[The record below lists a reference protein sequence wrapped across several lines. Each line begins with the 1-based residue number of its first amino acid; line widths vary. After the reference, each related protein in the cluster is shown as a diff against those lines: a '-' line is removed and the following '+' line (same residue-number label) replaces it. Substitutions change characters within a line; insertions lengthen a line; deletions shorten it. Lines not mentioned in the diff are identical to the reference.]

1 MNKKKRNEPS
11 LLTKLLVNTL
21 SIFIAG
27 YLLNGVYVDS
37 LSTAL
42 VIAIIL
48 AVLNVTV
55 KPFLVLI
62 TFPLTLLSFGLF
74 LIVINVI
81 VFRIASGL
89 VNGFYIDGFLWALIY
104 SVLVSVVNGVLFEMS
119 K

>member
-1 MNKKKRNEPS
+1 MKKRKKEPGV
-11 LLTKLLVNTL
+11 LIKIFVNTL
-21 SIFIAG
+21 SIFIAS
-27 YLLNGVYVDS
+27 YLLNGVHVDS

-55 KPFLVLI
+55 KPFLILI

-81 VFRIASGL
+81 VFMIASGL
-89 VNGFYIDGFLWALIY
+89 VNGFYIDGFLWALVY
-104 SVLVSVVNGVLFEMS
+104 SVLISVVNSVLFEMS

>member
-1 MNKKKRNEPS
+1 MKKRKKPG
-11 LLTKLLVNTL
+11 LLTKLFVNTL

-27 YLLNGVYVDS
+27 YLLTGVYVNS

-42 VIAIIL
+42 IITIIL

-55 KPFLVLI
+55 KPFLIFI
-62 TFPLTLLSFGLF
+62 TFPITLLSFGLF
-74 LIVINVI
+74 LVVINVI

-89 VNGFYIDGFLWALIY
+89 VDGFYIDGFLWALIY
-104 SVLVSVVNGVLFEMS
+104 SVLVSVVNGVLYEMS